1 MIGRAINDF
10 QRWRTLNWKRK
21 VDQRAKKEGNC
32 GVMRKFMCN
41 AGKKKKQIPFMDIIG
56 H

>member
-32 GVMRKFMCN
+32 GVHDEK
-41 AGKKKKQIPFMDIIG
+41 IYV
-56 H
+56 